1 MAYSTNQN
9 TKPSPLPD
17 LWGTYVSQGF
27 RVGPSA
33 MAEGIDLPEL
43 SNGNRYSPAAIQE
56 AEDRLQGLDQWGPG
70 VYTGGIFTYRILPT
84 AALESLTAAPNA
96 TRGQANVVSQFNL
109 TSGLNNT
116 SLPLSGDPIPTT
128 APFNFASFLCTK
140 NGTSRLVFDYPR
152 CISVTQQIGQTA
164 TYSIEVYGEDIYGQ
178 KMMESISCGNTVA
191 GTFYAVG
198 NKAFAYVD
206 KVLLTGLTG
215 TVAAGV
221 YVAVGTSNKF
231 GLPFVLNQACHVLA
245 YSQGDVQMQAVNE
258 ASYNEVSAFFP
269 INFADIDATEYGD
282 YTPAA
287 GNANPIVRN
296 FDILPYQAGMPYQLY
311 GASTI
316 DATATT
322 KDVRG
327 TVWPQSQFTWGS
339 VTSVQLFGAGFV
351 QDPNTAQWCTA
362 TIPFVTMTYYIAGAD
377 MYQNQVEAQH
387 AFLQSTYGAPA
398 TMWSTLTPRRNT
410 AGIKG
415 VKQYWR
421 EPSV

>member
-43 SNGNRYSPAAIQE
+43 SNGNRYSPLAIQE

-84 AALESLTAAPNA
+84 AALESMAAQPNA

-128 APFNFASFLCTK
+128 APFNFASFLSTK

-152 CISVTQQIGQTA
+152 CIAVTQQTGQTA
-164 TYSIEVYGEDIYGQ
+164 TYNIEVYGEDIYGQ
-178 KMMESISCGNTVA
+178 KMMESIPCGNTSA
-191 GTFYAVG
+191 TGQTFG

-231 GLPFVLNQACHVLA
+231 GLPFALSEACHMLA
-245 YSQGDVQMQAVNE
+245 YSQGDVQMQDVDV
-258 ASYNEVSAFFP
+258 ASYNEVSAFYP
-269 INFADIDATEYGD
+269 INFADIGTAEYDD
-282 YTPAA
+282 YTPANA
-287 GNANPIVRN
+287 GTANPIVKN
-296 FDILPYQAGMPYQLY
+296 FDILPYQAGTPFQLY

-316 DATATT
+316 DATSTT
-322 KDVRG
+322 RDVRG
-327 TVWPQSQFTWGS
+327 TVWPQSQYTWGA
-339 VTSVQLFGAGFV
+339 VNGVQTFGSGFI
-351 QDPNTAQWCTA
+351 QDTNTAQWCTS
-362 TIPFVTMTYYIAGAD
+362 TIPFVTITYYIAGAD